1 MNLDR
6 TFFVTTV
13 TWQRTPLFRNP
24 QTAELMMDV
33 LTNYREQKKYDLHEF
48 VIMPDHLHLLIT
60 PAADISAPCNSSKAG
75 SRSGLGKHSED

>member
-24 QTAELMMDV
+24 QTAELMMDL
-33 LTNYREQKKYDLHEF
+33 LTNYRE
-48 VIMPDHLHLLIT
+48 I
-60 PAADISAPCNSSKAG
+60 AAGFTAT
-75 SRSGLGKHSED
+75 SRWRLR